1 MDENVL
7 PRLNA
12 LGLEFK
18 SCSCRPDK
26 YKPGT
31 MQVAMNYNWVF
42 WKGIW
47 YKYSR
52 LSMLMLISYF
62 ELCETV
68 EDVDD
73 FIKEL
78 IEKHDL
84 DYE

>member
-1 MDENVL
+1 MDENTI

-18 SCSCRPDK
+18 SCPCSPDR
-26 YKPGT
+26 YVPGT

-52 LSMLMLISYF
+52 LSKLMLISYF

-78 IEKHDL
+78 IS
-84 DYE
+84 